1 MSQAALRR
9 ASARHRPGGPR
20 RSTLV
25 EWSILPL
32 LLLVSLPALAADEE
46 LEVLLKLPTYGEA
59 IFGEVEV
66 GAEIY
71 PSTDAVN
78 RVEFYLDSRL
88 VGVVET
94 PPFEMAIDA
103 GHQNVEHHFQVV
115 VYDQRGE
122 AARSSVWTPSI
133 ETDEEISV
141 DLQQIF
147 VTVSGGG
154 RRILDLKREDFAVL
168 DNGQRQT
175 LVTFERGDVPFTAVI
190 LVDASSSMRGRRLQ
204 IALEGATS
212 FVEGMK
218 ELDQTKLLL
227 FSDRVIHETPF
238 TTFASVLTVG
248 LAGLQGEGG
257 TALNDHLYL
266 AMKRLEKRQG
276 RRVVVILSDG
286 LDVESVLSMEQVRWA
301 SSRLQPVMY
310 WIRLSDGR
318 ENDPSAKI
326 KSPWRE
332 PASHERELSLLRR
345 TVEESGGRIED
356 IDRIEDVDKAF
367 QWILED
373 LRNQYVLGYYPNSK
387 SSRNSPWHDVTVR
400 VRDSALEVRTRDG
413 YLEPSRFRGD

>member
-1 MSQAALRR
+1 MSQAAVRR
-9 ASARHRPGGPR
+9 ESAGRRHRAAHPGPSFGWGVL
-20 RSTLV
+20 S
-25 EWSILPL
+25 L
-32 LLLVSLPALAADEE
+32 LLLASLPTVAAEE
-46 LEVLLKLPTYGEA
+46 EIEVLLKLPTYGEA

-71 PSTDAVN
+71 PSTDSVK

-94 PPFEMAIDA
+94 APFEMTIDA

-115 VYDQRGE
+115 VYDQQGE
-122 AARSSVWTPSI
+122 AARSGVWTPSI

-147 VTVSGGG
+147 VTVSRGGQ
-154 RRILDLKREDFAVL
+154 RVLELERDDFAVL
-168 DNGQRQT
+168 DNGQRQN

-190 LVDASSSMRGRRLQ
+190 LVDASSSMRGRRLK

-218 ELDQTKLLL
+218 ELDQAKLLL

-248 LAGLQGEGG
+248 LAGLEGDGG

-301 SSRLQPVMY
+301 SSQLQPVIY

-326 KSPWRE
+326 KSPWRQPE
-332 PASHERELSLLRR
+332 NHDRELSLLQR
-345 TVEESGGRIED
+345 TVAESGGRIDD

-367 QWILED
+367 RWILED
-373 LRNQYVLGYYPNSK
+373 LRNQYVLGYYP
-387 SSRNSPWHDVTVR
+387 SSQSNRNPPWHDVVVR
-400 VRDSALEVRTRDG
+400 VRDALLEVRTRDG
-413 YLEPSRFRGD
+413 YLEPSRFQGN